1 MPTPKRL
8 NVAVIGATGLVGG
21 EILKILVQRQFPV
34 ETVRVFASER
44 SVGKEVAY
52 NGQKLKLEH
61 LDETSFKDIDVAM
74 FAAGADVSL
83 MYGPVAAEAARW

>member
-1 MPTPKRL
+1 VPTPKRL

-44 SVGKEVAY
+44 
-52 NGQKLKLEH
+52 
-61 LDETSFKDIDVAM
+61 
-74 FAAGADVSL
+74 
-83 MYGPVAAEAARW
+83 